1 MNGGLS
7 AWIQKLRRKVDP
19 GFRKR
24 EEESRLRGKFE
35 EIYANNEWK
44 YGSGEGSRPENTR
57 EYVALLEKFLV
68 DHQITSI
75 VDMGCGDWQFS
86 KDVKWGDA
94 DYLGYDVVGPVVR
107 RNRRK
112 YKSAKI
118 RFRLYSGDPAE
129 LPAADLLIVKD
140 VLQHLSNAAITHFLP
155 HVSRYKYALITNCV
169 NPRGPTEH
177 TDIDHGEFRYLD
189 LRLPPF
195 NVKADELLTYTHA
208 INLVKNPQAKPWW
221 RKMVLLIERGG

>member
-1 MNGGLS
+1 M
-7 AWIQKLRRKVDP
+7 VDP
-19 GFRKR
+19 AFRKR

-35 EIYANNEWK
+35 AIYANNEWK
-44 YGSGEGSRPENTR
+44 HGSGEGSRPENTR

-68 DHQITSI
+68 DHKITSV

-86 KDVKWGDA
+86 KDVRWGDA
-94 DYLGYDVVGPVVR
+94 RYAGYDVVGPVIR

-112 YKSAKI
+112 YKSGKVH
-118 RFRLYSGDPAE
+118 FRLYSGDPAE

-140 VLQHLSNAAITHFLP
+140 VLQHLSNRAINDFLP
-155 HVSRYKYALITNCV
+155 QLSRYKYALITNCV
-169 NPRGPTEH
+169 NPRGPTEN

-195 NVKADELLTYTHA
+195 HVKAQELLSYTHA
-208 INLVKNPQAKPWW
+208 INLVKNPDARPWW
-221 RKMVLLIERGG
+221 RKIVLLVER